1 MKDRERT
8 AGEDLDRILRERL
21 AAQGEVAFAYLFGS
35 EAKGNARPE
44 SDVDVAVHL
53 GTDRQGVF
61 SSGRRGAEKGSESV
75 QRKKAALELEGSL
88 ERDLGRRVQVV
99 VLEDAPVGL
108 AHNVLSTGRLVFC
121 RDDEARRRFFVDHCR
136 RYFDMEHA
144 RRIFDRYRLRRLEKG
159 TFGGRER
166 DGS

>member
-1 MKDRERT
+1 MTSREQT
-8 AGEDLDRILRERL
+8 ASEDLERILRERL
-21 AAQGEVAFAYLFGS
+21 AAQGDVAFAYLFGS
-35 EAKGNARPE
+35 EAKGNAGPE

-53 GTDRQGVF
+53 GTDRERVF
-61 SSGRRGAEKGSESV
+61 STVRAGSEEGSQSV
-75 QRKKAALELEGSL
+75 RRKEAALELEGAL

-99 VLEDAPVGL
+99 VLEDAPLGL
-108 AHNVLSTGRLVFC
+108 AHNVLSTGLLVFC
-121 RDDEARRRFFVDHCR
+121 RDDDARRRFFVDHCR

-166 DGS
+166 DGP